1 MYKIGEL
8 SALCRIPVKT
18 LRFYDSEGILTPEYI
33 DNFTGYRYYSAAQ
46 LSDCYRIV
54 KLKELGFTLS
64 EIRSFLST
72 DIGGMQ
78 ALLEEKEQQLCVE
91 KLIVENRIHVL
102 HELNLSLKERESMYN
117 IVVRKSES
125 LNVAFTRQIVDGYE
139 QCDRILEQMHEEI
152 DPEKLGER
160 AVIIEYGTEY
170 NGQCM
175 DIGLG
180 FEVKGKMQL
189 NAPYSLKTIS
199 FDVETVNLICTK
211 QNYNEALNA
220 VICFLAENDYQIVG
234 PRYRIIY
241 KDGTNEIKIPVVKLG
256 VFTPDY
262 REDVDIPFEDDTE
275 VIGRWKMVCCV
286 ADAEQFN
293 PECMKAPD
301 MRNLVKDLYFLPGG
315 EKYWVFSW
323 TKGYLLSHDNS
334 WPTRSNRNRY
344 EIKSINGKEYLFVWY
359 KAHDYYLGGKP
370 EVWVLENID
379 HDSHTK
385 KEISFKDEIPD
396 LPADDKK
403 VIGTWEVCG
412 LWRNPDEF
420 VPDQPNAF
428 PPESWY
434 WRKAVFSEKGE
445 IANTFG
451 TQASGKTTVAGAPT
465 WSWVNG
471 FVINTKVSTVSQY
484 VLREINGVTYLFIQW
499 KNGDYL
505 YGGEI
510 PFWYVFKR

>member
-72 DIGGMQ
+72 DTDGMQ
-78 ALLEEKEQQLCVE
+78 VLLEEKEQQLCAE

-125 LNVAFTRQIVDGYE
+125 LTVAFTRQIVNGYE
-139 QCDRILEQMHEEI
+139 QCDMILEQMHAEI
-152 DPEKLGER
+152 DHEKLGER

-170 NGQCM
+170 NEQCM

-180 FEVKGKMQL
+180 FEVKGKPRL

-199 FDVETVNLICTK
+199 FDEETVNLICTK
-211 QNYNEALNA
+211 QNYTEALNA

-256 VFTPDY
+256 VFKPDY

-301 MRNLVKDLYFLPGG
+301 MRSLVKELYFLPGG

-344 EIKSINGKEYLFVWY
+344 VIRSINGKEYLFVWY
-359 KAHDYYLGGKP
+359 KAHNYYLGGKP

-379 HDSHTK
+379 HDPHTK

-420 VPDQPNAF
+420 VPDQANTF

-499 KNGDYL
+499 KSGDYL